1 MLAPDPALAGPTPT
15 SRPTAPASAPA
26 SSATAAAGPTALEAA
41 LSALPVFDLLA
52 DVAQPA
58 ARGVPLP
65 DGRPDGRPDEAPAPP
80 DPETSGGVEAIVAG
94 VTWPIAPPL
103 IAPPPIAPQAIAP
116 QAIAPEAQAPVAAPA
131 VDPRAPEPGMPGRSL
146 VAPELVRGPVLASV
160 SVPDAVAP
168 PVPGSAPAT
177 MALPTAPA
185 AQPARPFEPGD
196 DVAAAEARGDTQTV
210 GRQVQPG
217 ADTATSFV
225 GTAVA
230 SATTPGPTL
239 TPTTPVP
246 GVVSWQFVPQP
257 AAGTAS
263 APAPEAAPLAPDP
276 QVRPEAL
283 AGQVAVAVGKDG
295 HAARKVELRLD
306 PPELGRVEIHLSPTE
321 KGGMHAIVLAERPET
336 HDLLRRHADVL
347 ARELGN
353 AGYSD
358 VNLSFSAG
366 TDAGVGRGLP
376 APIPERGAF
385 ALATG
390 DAPGSGPA
398 APLPQPHVDGALDI
412 RL

>member
-1 MLAPDPALAGPTPT
+1 M
-15 SRPTAPASAPA
+15 SV
-26 SSATAAAGPTALEAA
+26 
-41 LSALPVFDLLA
+41 LPVFDLLA
-52 DVAQPA
+52 DVAQPVAQPA

-65 DGRPDGRPDEAPAPP
+65 HGRPDGRPVEAPAPP
-80 DPETSGGVEAIVAG
+80 DPETSGGAEAIVAG
-94 VTWPIAPPL
+94 VTWPIASPS
-103 IAPPPIAPQAIAP
+103 IAPQAIAPQAIAP

-168 PVPGSAPAT
+168 PAPGSAPAT
-177 MALPTAPA
+177 LALPPAPA
-185 AQPARPFEPGD
+185 AQPARPVEPGD

-210 GRQVQPG
+210 GRPVQPG
-217 ADTATSFV
+217 ADTATSV
-225 GTAVA
+225 AGMAVA
-230 SATTPGPTL
+230 SAATPGPTL

-246 GVVSWQFVPQP
+246 GVVGWQFVPQP
-257 AAGTAS
+257 AAGSAS

-283 AGQVAVAVGKDG
+283 AGQVAVAVGKGG

-321 KGGMHAIVLAERPET
+321 KGGMQAIVLAERPET

-376 APIPERGAF
+376 APIPERAAF

-390 DAPGSGPA
+390 DAPASGPA
-398 APLPQPHVDGALDI
+398 VSLPQPRVDGALDI